1 MHSRRGEFVAVHD
14 SLRLPAL
21 GQMDSHP
28 RLQRHAFSR
37 RWLSA
42 LLLLTIAS
50 TFLILGA
57 LRTLG
62 TRAHFAAA
70 PALFRPASALEAR
83 RGDRLV
89 ADRHSAAAS
98 TTRVEQLDDKGLAT
112 KPFTHVIARLTD
124 ALPLPGTASNDASR
138 SGGALPG
145 EILTGTS
152 APPEMPPSATAYA
165 APEAAAG
172 VAVLEGEAL
181 NSSIIVERPTRPV
194 SAPRVVIAKPADT
207 LPQILQ
213 ALHVA
218 AGEVEAIS
226 ALLAPKG
233 WFKAKAFAGG
243 EKITVVVDDDDDAQR
258 ELHPL
263 KVSIERSGAP
273 PVAIARSDDGR
284 FMPVASLDTAGQRSM
299 SAAAAKVAPA
309 RPASGAS
316 VRDALYAMAKANGIN
331 HALIDG
337 MVRLCARDV
346 NVDTSLTGNDTAELL
361 YGRNELGEPELAF
374 AALTLD
380 GKAHRY
386 YRFTAPD
393 DNSTDYYDADGHS
406 VTQSL
411 LRNPVAAGKL
421 GDGFGWRIHPVL
433 HDRRLHEGV
442 DYTAPFGSPI
452 VAAGAGV
459 VELISEQVGYGK
471 YIRVRHDLGYE
482 TTYAH
487 ISGTARGLRVGSR
500 VRQGE
505 TIAFVGSTG
514 YSTGAHLYY
523 ELRINGRNV
532 DPLRVRLRAGRMLDG
547 VALDAFETTRDRAD
561 LLLRTATADGE
572 PASVRSGSSA
582 EPQSALPQAAEP
594 WWAPVATPFQP

>member
-1 MHSRRGEFVAVHD
+1 MAVD
-14 SLRLPAL
+14 AVRDTWRLPPL
-21 GQMDSHP
+21 GQVEVHP
-28 RLQRHAFSR
+28 RLQRRAVSL
-37 RWLSA
+37 RWLTA

-50 TFLILGA
+50 TLLILGA

-62 TRAHFAAA
+62 THAHFAAA
-70 PALFRPASALEAR
+70 PAWFRRAPAMEAR
-83 RGDRLV
+83 RGDRLI
-89 ADRHSAAAS
+89 ADRHVTAAS
-98 TTRVEQLDDKGLAT
+98 TTRIEQLDDKGLAT
-112 KPFTHVIARLTD
+112 KPFTHVIARLD
-124 ALPLPGTASNDASR
+124 DELPLPHTVSNEVGPST
-138 SGGALPG
+138 GVALPG
-145 EILTGTS
+145 EILRGSS
-152 APPEMPPSATAYA
+152 ATPELPSGATAYA
-165 APEAAAG
+165 APDDAAG
-172 VAVLEGEAL
+172 VAVEEGEAL
-181 NSSIIVERPTRPV
+181 NSSAIVERPARQANL
-194 SAPRVVIAKPADT
+194 SRVVIAKPADT

-213 ALHVA
+213 ALRVGA
-218 AGEVEAIS
+218 RDVEAIS

-243 EKITVVVDDDDDAQR
+243 EKITVTADDENEGAQL
-258 ELHPL
+258 ELNPL

-273 PVAIARSDDGR
+273 QIAVARTDDGG
-284 FMPVASLDTAGQRSM
+284 FMPIASLDTAGRSGPST
-299 SAAAAKVAPA
+299 SANEVAPV
-309 RPASGAS
+309 RPAAGAS
-316 VRDALYAMAKANGIN
+316 VRDALYAMASANGID

-346 NVDTSLTGNDTAELL
+346 NVDMSLTGNDTAELL

-411 LRNPVAAGKL
+411 LRKPVAAGRL

-433 HDRRLHEGV
+433 RERRLHEGV
-442 DYTAPFGSPI
+442 DYAAPFGSPI

-487 ISGTARGLRVGSR
+487 ISGIARGLRVGSR

-514 YSTGAHLYY
+514 YSTGPHLYY

-547 VALDAFETTRDRAD
+547 AALDAFENTRDRAD

-572 PASVRSGSSA
+572 PAGVRTESSA
-582 EPQSALPQAAEP
+582 QPRQASTGQPQPAEP
-594 WWAPVATPFQP
+594 WWTPVTPPFQQ

>member
-1 MHSRRGEFVAVHD
+1 VHSRRGEFVDAVRD

-21 GQMDSHP
+21 GQGNSHP
-28 RLQRHAFSR
+28 RLQRHALSR

-42 LLLLTIAS
+42 LVLLTVAS
-50 TFLILGA
+50 TLLILGA

-70 PALFRPASALEAR
+70 PAMFRPASAMEAR

-89 ADRHSAAAS
+89 ANRQSTAAS

-124 ALPLPGTASNDASR
+124 ELPLQAMASNDA
-138 SGGALPG
+138 GQATAALPG

-152 APPEMPPSATAYA
+152 APPDPPSGATAYA
-165 APEAAAG
+165 APDTAA
-172 VAVLEGEAL
+172 VVEGEAL
-181 NSSIIVERPTRPV
+181 NSSIIVEGPARPV

-213 ALHVA
+213 ALHVEA
-218 AGEVEAIS
+218 REIEAIS

-243 EKITVVVDDDDDAQR
+243 EKVTVVVDDDDDGAPR
-258 ELHPL
+258 DIHPL
-263 KVSIERSGAP
+263 KVSIERPDAP
-273 PVAIARSDDGR
+273 PMAIARRDDGG
-284 FMPVASLDTAGQRSM
+284 FLPVAAPDTAARHSM
-299 SAAAAKVAPA
+299 SAKGRNAAPA
-309 RPASGAS
+309 RPASGTS
-316 VRDALYAMAKANGIN
+316 VRDALYAMAKANDID
-331 HALIDG
+331 HVLIDG

-346 NVDTSLTGNDTAELL
+346 NIDMSLTGNDTAELL
-361 YGRNELGEPELAF
+361 YGRNELGEPELAY

-487 ISGTARGLRVGSR
+487 ISSTARGLRVGSR

-547 VALDAFETTRDRAD
+547 AALDAFETKRDRAD

-572 PASVRSGSSA
+572 PAAVRSESSA
-582 EPQSALPQAAEP
+582 QPQPAQPQAEP
-594 WWAPVATPFQP
+594 WWTPVAPPFQP

>member
-1 MHSRRGEFVAVHD
+1 VHSRNVEFVDAVRD
-14 SLRLPAL
+14 GLRLPPL
-21 GQMDSHP
+21 GHGESHP
-28 RLQRHAFSR
+28 RLQRRAVSR
-37 RWLSA
+37 RWLAA

-50 TFLILGA
+50 TLLILGA

-62 TRAHFAAA
+62 TRVHFAAA
-70 PALFRPASALEAR
+70 PALFRPASAVEAR

-89 ADRHSAAAS
+89 ADRRSTAAS
-98 TTRVEQLDDKGLAT
+98 TTRIEQLDDKGLAT
-112 KPFTHVIARLTD
+112 KPFTHVIARLSDTLV
-124 ALPLPGTASNDASR
+124 LPVSASNNAGR
-138 SGGALPG
+138 STEALPG
-145 EILTGTS
+145 EILRGTS
-152 APPEMPPSATAYA
+152 APELPSAANAYA
-165 APEAAAG
+165 APDTAANVVEA
-172 VAVLEGEAL
+172 EGEAL
-181 NSSIIVERPTRPV
+181 NSSIIVERPARPV

-213 ALHVA
+213 AMH
-218 AGEVEAIS
+218 VEAREVDAIS
-226 ALLAPKG
+226 TLLAPKG

-243 EKITVVVDDDDDAQR
+243 EKIMVVDDDDDAQD

-263 KVSIERSGAP
+263 KVSIERPGAP

-284 FMPVASLDTAGQRSM
+284 FMPVASLDTPGERSRSALAKDSGPAG
-299 SAAAAKVAPA
+299 PT
-309 RPASGAS
+309 SGTS
-316 VRDALYAMAKANGIN
+316 VRDALYAMARANDID
-331 HALIDG
+331 HVLIDG

-346 NVDTSLTGNDTAELL
+346 NVDMSLSGNDTVELL
-361 YGRNELGEPELAF
+361 YGRSELGEPELAF
-374 AALTLD
+374 AALTLS
-380 GKAHRY
+380 GKVHRY

-411 LRNPVAAGKL
+411 LRNPVAAGRL

-433 HDRRLHEGV
+433 HERRLHEGV
-442 DYTAPFGSPI
+442 DYAAPFGSPI

-487 ISGTARGLRVGSR
+487 ISATARGLRVGSR
-500 VRQGE
+500 VHQGE

-514 YSTGAHLYY
+514 YSTGPHLYY

-547 VALDAFETTRDRAD
+547 TALDAFETTRDRAD
-561 LLLRTATADGE
+561 MLLRTATADGE
-572 PASVRSGSSA
+572 AGSVRSESSVQ
-582 EPQSALPQAAEP
+582 PQPAQTAQP
-594 WWAPVATPFQP
+594 WWTPVAPPFQP